1 VNHKDWDM
9 LIKQDISFG
18 IVGRIEKRPEQR
30 ETIMVVAPADA
41 TSVMIAGPTQEQRD
55 SVMIQVTFETLSRA
69 MMDTIAP
76 KTVIA
81 PLITDA
87 FDILDLAELLTDFGF
102 RGELVA
108 VTRPLPR
115 KELILREVR
124 AINPSLTISIREMV

>member
-55 SVMIQVTFETLSRA
+55 SVMIQVTLRTSAFVVSWSLSRA
-69 MMDTIAP
+69 HCHA
-76 KTVIA
+76 K
-81 PLITDA
+81 
-87 FDILDLAELLTDFGF
+87 
-102 RGELVA
+102 
-108 VTRPLPR
+108 
-115 KELILREVR
+115 
-124 AINPSLTISIREMV
+124 N